1 MVLDS
6 FFNAIFGWAME
17 SSKVWGLFVISLVL
31 TFFVTLVYKFMTDQE
46 ALKSIKQE
54 MKDIRKEMKEV
65 KDNPDRMMELNKQ
78 SMEKS
83 MVQMKN
89 SFKPMIITF
98 IPLIIIFGW
107 LRETYAELPIE
118 FLWFS
123 SWLWIYIIFSII
135 FSIFIRKLLKVH

>member
-6 FFNAIFGWAME
+6 FFNGIFGWAINADPL
-17 SSKVWGLFVISLVL
+17 WGLIFVSFVL
-31 TFFVTLVYKFMTDQE
+31 TFLITLSYKFMTDQK
-46 ALKSIKQE
+46 LMKSVKEE
-54 MKDIRKEMKEV
+54 MKDIRKQMKEF
-65 KDNPDRMMELNKQ
+65 KDDPTKVMELQKR
-78 SMEKS
+78 SMDKS